1 MKPMRSPNAP
11 SARWLSLWVLAL
23 VLLVTQSALAQQV
36 VTLWHAYRGAEQQA
50 LEQVLR
56 AFESAHP
63 GITVQTLAVPF
74 DAYASKL
81 EAAIPRGNGPDVF
94 IDAHERL
101 PSYRARDIIEPADT
115 ALSLVHRDS
124 AGIDLEPLALEAVTS
139 TDGGER
145 YGVPLALKCLAL
157 FVDEELW
164 ERAGRPSLETVESIA
179 AARTALPSESFPL
192 VYYET
197 NAYFHAAFLH
207 AFGGQLFDERQG
219 RYAFTGPAAQR
230 SLEYVQRLLHDR
242 IVPAELDAASVTSYF
257 RTGRAMTVLSGP
269 WLVGELGNAR
279 RYRVLPLPRVTLT
292 NRPLSPLVTVEVAY
306 LARNSRAPRHAAE
319 LAAYLASPSAA
330 RVRAL
335 LGRQVVATRSV
346 WSDTEL
352 AADRILG
359 PFRRAALDGRLMPTH
374 PNMRLSWEPANQAI
388 RRALRDPAA
397 TRVALEQGRHRYE
410 DAARPL
416 PAPRSPLPLLII
428 LGLVALGLG
437 VRSIQR
443 VRDPEFRLAV
453 KRSLP
458 AYAYVTHAV
467 VILLLLVVLPL
478 VVGALTSLFAGR
490 DGALTYVGAANYWDI
505 LTARGGPLFTSGTF
519 YTVLLV
525 TIVWTVI
532 NLVLHVSIGVALA
545 LLLSRPLLKLRAI
558 YRVLLIIPWA
568 VPSYVT
574 ALAWKGMFHRQTGA
588 INAIL
593 TALGIEPVSWFA
605 QFSTAFTANVATNTW
620 LGFPFMMVVTIGA
633 LAAIPKDLYEAAEV
647 DGATAWQQFRHI
659 TLPLLKPTLLP
670 SISMGAV
677 WTFNQFNVIFLV
689 SGGEP
694 DGATE
699 ILVTEA
705 YRWAFTRQ
713 AQYGYAAAYA
723 VLIVGVLLLGT
734 RLLERLTHPSHAQ
747 KGGER

>member
-1 MKPMRSPNAP
+1 MKRARYRAAR
-11 SARWLSLWVLAL
+11 SARWLSLWALAL
-23 VLLVTQSALAQQV
+23 FTLVASSAFAQQT

-50 LEQVLR
+50 LEQLLR
-56 AFESAHP
+56 AFEREHP

-81 EAAIPRGNGPDVF
+81 EAAIPRGNGPDLF

-101 PSYRARDIIEPADT
+101 PSYRARNIIEPAAP
-115 ALSLVHRDS
+115 ALSLVSRDS
-124 AGIDLEPLALEAVTS
+124 AGLDLEPLSIEAVTS
-139 TDGGER
+139 ADGVER
-145 YGVPLALKCLAL
+145 YGVPLSLKCLAL
-157 FVDEELW
+157 FVDEDLW

-179 AARTALPSESFPL
+179 AARGALPRESFPL
-192 VYYET
+192 VYYGA
-197 NAYFHAAFLH
+197 NAYFHAAFVH
-207 AFGGQLFDERQG
+207 AFGGQLFDERRG
-219 RYAFTGPAAQR
+219 TYAFTGAAAQQ
-230 SLEYVQRLLHDR
+230 SLEYVQRLLRDR
-242 IVPAELDAASVTSYF
+242 VVPAEVDAASVTPYF
-257 RTGRAMTVLSGP
+257 RTGRAMTVISGP
-269 WLVGELGNAR
+269 WLVGELGEAR
-279 RYRVLPLPRVTLT
+279 RYRVVPLPRVAAT

-306 LARNSRAPRHAAE
+306 LARNGRAPQLAAQ
-319 LAAYLASPSAA
+319 LAAYFASPAAA

-335 LGRQVVATRSV
+335 VGRQVVATRSV
-346 WSDTEL
+346 WTDPDL
-352 AADRILG
+352 AADRILA
-359 PFRRAALDGRLMPTH
+359 PFRRAARDGRLMPTH
-374 PNMRLSWEPANQAI
+374 ANMRLSWEPATQAI

-397 TRVALEQGRHRYE
+397 TRVALEQGLHRYQ

-416 PAPRSPLPLLII
+416 PARRSPLPLQII
-428 LGLVALGLG
+428 LGLVALGL
-437 VRSIQR
+437 VLRSVQR
-443 VRDPEFRLAV
+443 ARDPDFRLAV

-458 AYAYVTHAV
+458 AYAYIAHAV
-467 VILLLLVVLPL
+467 VIVALLVVLPL
-478 VVGALTSLFAGR
+478 VLGAFTSLFAGR
-490 DGALTYVGAANYWDI
+490 DGALEYVGAANYWDI
-505 LTARGGPLFTSGTF
+505 ITARGGPLFTSGTF
-519 YTVLLV
+519 YAVLLV
-525 TIVWTVI
+525 TVVWTVA
-532 NLVLHVSIGVALA
+532 NLALHVSIGVALA
-545 LLLSRPLLKLRAI
+545 LVLSRPLLKLRAL

-588 INAIL
+588 INAML
-593 TALGIEPVSWFA
+593 AALGVEPVSWFA

-647 DGATAWQQFRHI
+647 DGATPWQQFRHI

-723 VLIVGVLLLGT
+723 VLIFGVLVLGT
-734 RLLERLTHPSHAQ
+734 RLLERLTTPPHARQ
-747 KGGER
+747 GGER

>member
-1 MKPMRSPNAP
+1 MIAR
-11 SARWLSLWVLAL
+11 RWLAL
-23 VLLVTQSALAQQV
+23 FATVALLLCTVTAHAQQRS

-56 AFESAHP
+56 AFEREHP
-63 GITVQTLAVPF
+63 GVTITSLAVPF

-81 EAAIPRGNGPDVF
+81 EAAIPRGNGPDLF

-101 PSYRARDIIEPADT
+101 PSYRARNIIESAAPALGQLARTDT
-115 ALSLVHRDS
+115 
-124 AGIDLEPLALEAVTS
+124 GPDLEPLALEAVTS
-139 TDGGER
+139 SDGSER

-164 ERAGRPSLETVESIA
+164 ERAGRPSLETVEGIA
-179 AARTALPSESFPL
+179 AARSALPREAYPL
-192 VYYET
+192 VYYGA

-207 AFGGQLFDERQG
+207 AFGGQLFDDRRG
-219 RYAFTGPAAQR
+219 TYAFTGAAALQ
-230 SLEYVQRLLHDR
+230 SLEYVQRLLRDR
-242 IVPAELDAASVTSYF
+242 VVPAEVDGASVTPYF
-257 RTGRAMTVLSGP
+257 RSGRAMTVISGP
-269 WLVGELGNAR
+269 WFVGELGDAR
-279 RYRVLPLPRVTLT
+279 RFRVVPLPRVTST
-292 NRPLSPLVTVEVAY
+292 GRALSPLVTVEVAY
-306 LARNSRAPRHAAE
+306 LARNAHAPALAAE
-319 LAAYLASPSAA
+319 LAAYFASPSAA
-330 RVRAL
+330 RTRAL
-335 LGRQVVATRSV
+335 IGRQVVATPSA
-346 WSDTEL
+346 WSDPAL
-352 AADRILG
+352 AADRILA
-359 PFRRAALDGRLMPTH
+359 PFRRAARDGKLMPTH
-374 PNMRLSWEPANQAI
+374 GNMRLSWEPANQAI

-397 TRVALEQGRHRYE
+397 TRVALEQGQHRYD
-410 DAARPL
+410 DASRPL
-416 PAPRSPLPLLII
+416 PSRRSPLPLQLVLGVLA
-428 LGLVALGLG
+428 LGLVF
-437 VRSIQR
+437 RSVQR
-443 VRDPEFRLAV
+443 ARDPAFRYAV
-453 KRSLP
+453 KQSMP

-467 VILLLLVVLPL
+467 VIVTLLVVLPL
-478 VVGALTSLFAGR
+478 VLGAITSLYAGR
-490 DGALTYVGAANYWDI
+490 DGALEYVGAANYWDI
-505 LTARGGPLFTSGTF
+505 ITARGGPLFTSGTF
-519 YTVLLV
+519 YAVLLV
-525 TIVWTVI
+525 TVVWTLA
-532 NLVLHVSIGVALA
+532 NLALHVSIGVALA
-545 LLLSRPLLKLRAI
+545 LLLSRPLLKLRAL

-588 INAIL
+588 INAML
-593 TALGIEPVSWFA
+593 AALGVEPVSWFA

-647 DGATAWQQFRHI
+647 DGATPWQQFRHI

-670 SISMGAV
+670 SVSMGAV

-723 VLIVGVLLLGT
+723 VLIFGVLVLGT
-734 RLLERLTHPSHAQ
+734 RLLERLTTPPHAR
-747 KGGER
+747 GGAR